1 MLSDL
6 VDVLDNQLQASLII
20 QSPFDV
26 LIVLYL
32 QESPWHIHP
41 RALADSRSHQT
52 HKKIK

>member
-41 RALADSRSHQT
+41 GGLQVPSDTQ
-52 HKKIK
+52 KN